1 MFHGYPIL
9 CGQLRYLRRSGFFL
23 CRPHE
28 REHEPYT
35 VAHFELVAT
44 FLEVFVSNFFQQL
57 LIHVL
62 CSLLLGDSF
71 QVWA

>member
-1 MFHGYPIL
+1 MDTGSLAGNYDTCEDL
-9 CGQLRYLRRSGFFL
+9 DSFFVAL
-23 CRPHE
+23 TNANMNLN
-28 REHEPYT
+28 T